1 MKIKLVKS
9 RIDQNKK
16 AKRTLDAL
24 GLRKLNREVV
34 KRDTPQIRGMIEVV
48 KHLVKVEEVE
58 KEE

>member
-1 MKIKLVKS
+1 MKIKLVRS

>member
-1 MKIKLVKS
+1 MKITLVRS

-24 GLRKLNREVV
+24 GLRKLNRSTI
-34 KRDTPQIRGMIEVV
+34 KKDTPQIRGMIEVV
-48 KHLVKVEEVE
+48 KHLVKVEEIE